1 MSGMHLLPVY
11 YTTTSNRKRKKQK
24 KSKSL
29 LAAEK
34 EHAKFL
40 KRMGVGSRSSV
51 GLEQRSSKPWV
62 TGSSPVESANQR
74 SVAQPGSASALGAE
88 GQRFKSSHS
97 DHSFQPCVKKDE
109 SYKLDVSDRYVV
121 GQAYNKGGLQVLSK
135 REQNDPATGKRR

>member
-24 KSKSL
+24 KSKSI

-51 GLEQRSSKPWV
+51 GSEHRSSKPRV
-62 TGSSPVESANQR
+62 TGSSPVESTNSR

-88 GQRFKSSHS
+88 GREF
-97 DHSFQPCVKKDE
+97 E
-109 SYKLDVSDRYVV
+109 SLRPD
-121 GQAYNKGGLQVLSK
+121 QH
-135 REQNDPATGKRR
+135 

>member
-11 YTTTSNRKRKKQK
+11 YTTTSNRKRKQQK
-24 KSKSL
+24 KSKSI

-51 GLEQRSSKPWV
+51 GSEQRSSKPWV
-62 TGSSPVESANQR
+62 TGSSPVESNNEVDT
-74 SVAQPGSASALGAE
+74 STWS
-88 GQRFKSSHS
+88 
-97 DHSFQPCVKKDE
+97 PCTKKNE